1 MQSSI
6 SPRSPMQQRAVQ
18 EGLEGPLAT
27 PSLSSLFFSP
37 HCFGPRPFLPC
48 ITSTHLA

>member
-6 SPRSPMQQRAVQ
+6 SPRSPRQPRAVQ

-27 PSLSSLFFSP
+27 ASLSSLLFSP
-37 HCFGPRPFLPC
+37 LFWPQTISPLYNP
-48 ITSTHLA
+48 